1 MQKNQLPK
9 ETIKFLANKES
20 DAEKAG
26 IIHWYDDLST
36 NAPIAQ
42 SAVAKTKKRA
52 KKKLMNSINEKPKRV
67 LNNYWLRIGA
77 AAVLLIVGYFGWL
90 QYQKEEIPQLASAT
104 QLAAIKPAQ
113 ERAII
118 TLENGQEID
127 LDQLAINEQVHV
139 GDIIIIKDSK
149 GQVSYINSKT
159 GEPQM
164 NSIRVPKASIYTL
177 ALSDGSKVT
186 LNSESKLSYP
196 SQFEGQVRKVKLE
209 GEAYF
214 EIQKTADHKQFIVE
228 TDLQEIEVLGTK
240 FNIKA
245 FDFDDENFSTLAE
258 GSVKVRNKE
267 SLKEGILKPGQ
278 QAFQQKG
285 AEFSVKTVDVEKVL
299 GWTNG
304 QFIFD
309 GDNNHDTFKEIGR
322 WYDIEIE
329 YQQSLKIDQYLG
341 KIPRNLPLDKL
352 IDLLKYAELTVEA
365 RVVKNN
371 RIKLHIS

>member
-1 MQKNQLPK
+1 
-9 ETIKFLANKES
+9 
-20 DAEKAG
+20 
-26 IIHWYDDLST
+26 
-36 NAPIAQ
+36 
-42 SAVAKTKKRA
+42 
-52 KKKLMNSINEKPKRV
+52 MNSINEKPKRV
-67 LNNYWLRIGA
+67 LNNYWLRIAA

-258 GSVKVRNKE
+258 GSVKVRNK
-267 SLKEGILKPGQ
+267 
-278 QAFQQKG
+278 
-285 AEFSVKTVDVEKVL
+285 
-299 GWTNG
+299 
-304 QFIFD
+304 
-309 GDNNHDTFKEIGR
+309 
-322 WYDIEIE
+322 
-329 YQQSLKIDQYLG
+329 
-341 KIPRNLPLDKL
+341 
-352 IDLLKYAELTVEA
+352 
-365 RVVKNN
+365 
-371 RIKLHIS
+371 